1 MWFENDYRRIFMDM
15 HLNDTNDEYLSLL
28 DIDNFVDCL
37 SDADVSSVVVK
48 AKSHVGLH
56 YWPGKYGKMH
66 RVLEKRNLDYVG
78 EMIDKCH
85 KKGINVI
92 VYFSQVY
99 DNYAYEKHP
108 LWRLRSF
115 AGTASRFPIPQ
126 KHNRYGLVCPNNPNY
141 QKYCHD
147 ILTEL
152 CEKYNF
158 EGVFLDMPFWP
169 WPCYCK
175 HCNEKFF
182 KETGKMLPR
191 IYNFDK
197 KIWKEYIHA
206 RQHWIQ
212 EFIEHNTKAIKDVNP
227 NISVEHNMAAI
238 GLNWITGNVES
249 HMLASDYAG
258 GDYYG
263 GYAEQ
268 SFMCKYYN
276 NVTVNK
282 PFSYITS
289 RCDRNLFFHTVSR
302 TTEDLLIHSI
312 NALVHNGAFSICDA
326 MNPNGTITD
335 ELYHGAIKEVF
346 AATKP
351 LEKYVS
357 GNIKS
362 DVAVWYNTNYKTNK
376 NYIESPMNIASI
388 LREKNIAFDVIGSK
402 NIKNIKSKVLCI
414 ADVQEITDQELA
426 DIINYVENGG
436 CLFITG
442 SLGNNKDFEK
452 FLGIKQN
459 GISKYTYSY
468 IEPKECFKDQMKTFD
483 SKSPYPVEHT
493 AIEADI
499 IDSSVEVMATITY
512 PYTTR
517 SEDDFSAIHS
527 DPPGI
532 HTNLPAVTKVSR
544 KNGTAMWVAMPLEL
558 TKAHHCRQSIADM
571 ICSLYDNKQME
582 FISNAPAFVEI
593 IKWEKNGE
601 IYLALINQQENTPI
615 YPIDNITV
623 QLKEKF
629 AQFEILSDN
638 NSGTEITIDNTLDN
652 TTLNISKLGVFCV
665 LHLKDEKA
673 NPLIQS

>member
-1 MWFENDYRRIFMDM
+1 
-15 HLNDTNDEYLSLL
+15 
-28 DIDNFVDCL
+28 
-37 SDADVSSVVVK
+37 
-48 AKSHVGLH
+48 
-56 YWPGKYGKMH
+56 
-66 RVLEKRNLDYVG
+66 
-78 EMIDKCH
+78 
-85 KKGINVI
+85 
-92 VYFSQVY
+92 
-99 DNYAYEKHP
+99 
-108 LWRLRSF
+108 
-115 AGTASRFPIPQ
+115 
-126 KHNRYGLVCPNNPNY
+126 
-141 QKYCHD
+141 
-147 ILTEL
+147 
-152 CEKYNF
+152 
-158 EGVFLDMPFWP
+158 
-169 WPCYCK
+169 
-175 HCNEKFF
+175 
-182 KETGKMLPR
+182 
-191 IYNFDK
+191 
-197 KIWKEYIHA
+197 
-206 RQHWIQ
+206 
-212 EFIEHNTKAIKDVNP
+212 
-227 NISVEHNMAAI
+227 MAAI

-302 TTEDLLIHSI
+302 TADDLLIHSI

-544 KNGTAMWVAMPLEL
+544 KKGTVMWVAMPLEL

-593 IKWEKNGE
+593 VKWEKNGE
-601 IYLALINQQENTPI
+601 TYLALINQQENTPI

-638 NSGTEITIDNTLDN
+638 NSGTVITIDNTLDN

-665 LHLKDEKA
+665 LHLKYK
-673 NPLIQS
+673 NTNNLVQS